1 MPTILVTNDD
11 GIHSEGLAALADGL
25 RCVGRVVV
33 VAPEREMSTI
43 GHALTLHSPL
53 RLRELGP
60 DRYIVDG
67 TPSDCVYLGVVRV
80 LSRTRPDLLVSG
92 INRGGNVADDITYSG
107 TVSAAFEGT
116 LLGIRSLAISLLG
129 RHEFDFTHA
138 ARFAPILARKVL
150 QEGLPPDTLLNVN
163 VPRGAPTGVGFSV
176 QGRRTW
182 SEEVVEKTDPRG
194 RGYFWIGGAELRSKV
209 DDPQSDLALLARG
222 SISITPLHLDLTNH
236 RALEQLGDWDLKL
249 G

>member
-11 GIHSEGLAALADGL
+11 GIHSDGLSALAESL
-25 RCVGRVVV
+25 RAVGRVVV

-53 RLRELGP
+53 RLRQLGP

-67 TPSDCVYLGVVRV
+67 TPSDCVYLGVVKV
-80 LSRTRPDLLVSG
+80 LSRARPDLLVSG

-116 LLGIRSLAISLLG
+116 LLGIPSIAISQLG
-129 RHEFDFTHA
+129 RHEFDFSHA
-138 ARFAPILARKVL
+138 ARFAPILARQVL
-150 QEGLPPDTLLNVN
+150 QHGLPPDTLLNVN
-163 VPRGAPTGVGFSV
+163 VPRGAPTGVGFAV

-182 SEEVVEKTDPRG
+182 SEEVVEKMDPRG
-194 RGYFWIGGAELRSKV
+194 RGYYWIGGAELRSKV
-209 DDPQSDLALLARG
+209 DDPNSDLALLARG
-222 SISITPLHLDLTNH
+222 HISITPLHLDLTNY
-236 RALEQLGDWDLKL
+236 RALDQLSGWDLKL